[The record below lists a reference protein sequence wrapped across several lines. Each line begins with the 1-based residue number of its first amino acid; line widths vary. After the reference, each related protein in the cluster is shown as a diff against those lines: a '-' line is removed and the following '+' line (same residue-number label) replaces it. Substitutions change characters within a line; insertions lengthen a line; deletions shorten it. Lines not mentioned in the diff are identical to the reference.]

1 MNEESFIVT
10 VRELFQVS
18 RKSKDVELFDTDIKK
33 FIIPMYQREYK
44 WTEDKVRTFIRDIND
59 QSKFLGNLILYKN
72 GDTYEITD
80 GQQRVTTL
88 MLILAASYNHMAED
102 TQEETNQEQKFLLQ
116 YIIKNH
122 DFILQN
128 DTIGQFLKMNKN
140 SIELDISEAADVYS
154 QKDIFDNTYK
164 VVNEEL
170 NEISNIKGFIN
181 RLLECKLCLLICKNL
196 GETESVERIFL
207 DMNFKLQKLDVED
220 IFKGYCFQN
229 YRSGFHDELKKW
241 RIDNNRVE
249 TDNR

>member
-102 TQEETNQEQKFLLQ
+102 TQEDTNQEQKFLLQ

-128 DTIGQFLKMNKN
+128 DTIGQFL
-140 SIELDISEAADVYS
+140 
-154 QKDIFDNTYK
+154 
-164 VVNEEL
+164 
-170 NEISNIKGFIN
+170 
-181 RLLECKLCLLICKNL
+181 
-196 GETESVERIFL
+196 
-207 DMNFKLQKLDVED
+207 
-220 IFKGYCFQN
+220 
-229 YRSGFHDELKKW
+229 
-241 RIDNNRVE
+241 
-249 TDNR
+249 